1 MYADS
6 PTALE
11 NTTHQQFFP
20 LSLSFH
26 TPPHILSACTQRLH
40 PILFALS
47 AFECEKRFSA
57 ADDIG
62 AAGVGKR
69 MGLMHFFIRQISTVA
84 ALSFARAA
92 FLCSSESIAPLFY
105 SLQTTSSTA
114 VAESAS
120 LVLPLCSRA
129 GNKKG
134 QAAVS
139 NGMKC

>member
-69 MGLMHFFIRQISTVA
+69 MGLMHFFIRQISTA
-84 ALSFARAA
+84 AAHYHLP
-92 FLCSSESIAPLFY
+92 EPLFVQLKALHHY
-105 SLQTTSSTA
+105 FILCRENFLHCCCGKCIPRASFVHPSWIQEGTPQSLM
-114 VAESAS
+114 E
-120 LVLPLCSRA
+120 
-129 GNKKG
+129 
-134 QAAVS
+134 
-139 NGMKC
+139 